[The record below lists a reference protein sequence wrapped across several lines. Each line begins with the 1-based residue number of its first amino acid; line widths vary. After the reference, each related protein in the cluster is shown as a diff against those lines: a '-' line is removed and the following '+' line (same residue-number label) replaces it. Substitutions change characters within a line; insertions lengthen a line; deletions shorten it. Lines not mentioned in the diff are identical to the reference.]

1 MHESVLSLAKL
12 LCRQSGELFD
22 VGSARGEQSGD
33 ESASFFSDN
42 VAMGFGNARYQSMRA
57 QQRQFATNRSGSAP
71 QFYSLSLSGEK
82 GRAQIAIA
90 KPINRE
96 LAPVD
101 DFQQLGV
108 DLGKGVQGAIASA
121 GAPAA

>member
-1 MHESVLSLAKL
+1 METRAINP
-12 LCRQSGELFD
+12 C
-22 VGSARGEQSGD
+22 ARNS
-33 ESASFFSDN
+33 
-42 VAMGFGNARYQSMRA
+42 
-57 QQRQFATNRSGSAP
+57 QFATNRSGSAP

-82 GRAQIAIA
+82 VRAQIAIA

-121 GAPAA
+121 FPAYRLANFGSFFAKWRRIMHSRQRPAWRTRSVMPVTKGLKSFHSTPHLRR